1 MTACLDVLA
10 LFEKKILRIV
20 DYRLDLSANIWYNA
34 VNKKNAP
41 PPITS
46 RGDAASDCANSRI
59 REKVMSTSA
68 TSPSYMSIVVQD

>member
-20 DYRLDLSANIWYNA
+20 DYRLDLSADIWYNA

-59 REKVMSTSA
+59 REKVMPNA

>member
-20 DYRLDLSANIWYNA
+20 DYRLALSADVWYNA

-59 REKVMSTSA
+59 REKVMCSA
-68 TSPSYMSIVVQD
+68 ASPSYMSIVVQD